1 MHGFQISF
9 YTQQGRRHKHM
20 SIAEWLM
27 QEAKSLGIAGAT
39 VTAAQ
44 GGYGRDGLYCSSHFF
59 ELGDQPVE
67 VSLAVNATQADQL
80 FARVIEEKV
89 PLFYIKTPIEFGII
103 GEEQE

>member
-9 YTQQGRRHKHM
+9 YTQQGRRHNHL
-20 SIAEWLM
+20 SIAEWLV
-27 QEAKSLGIAGAT
+27 QEAKALGITGAT

-67 VSLAVNATQADQL
+67 ISLAVNAEQAEQL
-80 FARVIEEKV
+80 FAKVKEEDV
-89 PLFYIKTPIEFGII
+89 RLFYIKTPIEFGII
-103 GEEQE
+103 GEDQE

>member
-9 YTQQGRRHKHM
+9 YTQQGRRHNHL
-20 SIAEWLM
+20 SIAEWLV
-27 QEAKSLGIAGAT
+27 QEAKALGITGAT

-67 VSLAVNATQADQL
+67 ISLAVNAEQAEQL
-80 FARVIEEKV
+80 FAKVKEEDV
-89 PLFYIKTPIEFGII
+89 RLFYIKTPIEFGTI
-103 GEEQE
+103 GEDQE